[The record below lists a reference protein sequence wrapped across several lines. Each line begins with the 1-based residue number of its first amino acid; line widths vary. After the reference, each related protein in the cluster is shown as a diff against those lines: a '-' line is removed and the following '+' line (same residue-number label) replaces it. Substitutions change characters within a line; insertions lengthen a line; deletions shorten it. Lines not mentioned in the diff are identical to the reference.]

1 MSEISFNS
9 IRDGVSL
16 VLHAAFPAPAQI
28 HGGGVK
34 QGLKAGD
41 FNVVMPVA
49 GHKQEVD
56 RRYKRTPTV
65 DVIYYPRRDSAE
77 CYEVADKLTNL
88 LESIMTP
95 EGDIVHAAG
104 CTWSVTD
111 GVLHMLLTYDHF
123 VYRPREEVMMGELK
137 IDQRGR

>member
-16 VLHAAFPAPAQI
+16 ALHAAFPAPTEI
-28 HGGGVK
+28 HGGDVK

-49 GHKQEVD
+49 GHQLGVG
-56 RRYKRTPTV
+56 RWFKRTPTV
-65 DVIYYPRRDSAE
+65 DVIYYPHKDKAE
-77 CYEVADKLTNL
+77 CYDMADRLTAV
-88 LESIMTP
+88 LESITTP
-95 EGDIVHAAG
+95 EGDMVHATS

-111 GVLHMLLTYDHF
+111 GVLHVLVAYDHH
-123 VYRPREEVMMGELK
+123 VYRTREEIMMETLK
-137 IDQRGR
+137 IDQRG

>member
-16 VLHAAFPAPAQI
+16 ALHAAFPAPVQI
-28 HGGGVK
+28 HGGEVK

-41 FNVVMPVA
+41 FNVVMSGA
-49 GHKQEVD
+49 GHRQEVG

-65 DVIYYPRRDSAE
+65 DVIYYPRKDNAE
-77 CYEVADKLTNL
+77 CYDVADQLTAV
-88 LESIMTP
+88 LESITTP
-95 EGDIVHAAG
+95 EGDVVHATS
-104 CTWSVTD
+104 CEWIVED

-123 VYRPREEVMMGELK
+123 VCRPREGVMMGELK
-137 IDQRGR
+137 IDQRG

>member
-1 MSEISFNS
+1 MSEINFNS

-16 VLHAAFPAPAQI
+16 ALHAAFPAPAQI

-41 FNVVMPVA
+41 FNVVMPGA
-49 GHKQEVD
+49 GHKQEVGQ
-56 RRYKRTPTV
+56 RYKRTPAV
-65 DVIYYPRRDSAE
+65 DVIYYPRKDTAE
-77 CYEVADKLTNL
+77 CYDVADQLTAV
-88 LESIMTP
+88 LESITTP
-95 EGDIVHAAG
+95 EGDIVRATS

-137 IDQRGR
+137 IDQRG